1 MIKFHSDFSE
11 LLPKRS
17 TSGSAGYDFI
27 SPGDIVVP
35 AHGEALIE
43 SKVSIELDKDK
54 VLLLFVRSSYG
65 FKHGITLSNGTG
77 IIDSDFY
84 PNTMKCKL
92 RNDSDVDFKISK
104 GDKYMQGVIV
114 KYFVTDDDNTTEI
127 RTGGIGSTGK

>member
-1 MIKFHSDFSE
+1 MIKFHTESE
-11 LLPKRS
+11 ELMPKRS

-27 SPGDIVVP
+27 SPVDIVVP

>member
-1 MIKFHSDFSE
+1 MIKFHTENEE
-11 LLPKRS
+11 LMPRRS

-27 SPGDIVVP
+27 SPDRYVVL
-35 AHGEALIE
+35 AHGECLIE
-43 SKVSIELDKDK
+43 SNVSIELDKDK

-65 FKHGITLSNGTG
+65 FKYGITLSNGTG

-92 RNDSDVDFKISK
+92 RNDSDKDFVIEK

-114 KYFVTDDDNTTEI
+114 QYFVADDDNTTAV